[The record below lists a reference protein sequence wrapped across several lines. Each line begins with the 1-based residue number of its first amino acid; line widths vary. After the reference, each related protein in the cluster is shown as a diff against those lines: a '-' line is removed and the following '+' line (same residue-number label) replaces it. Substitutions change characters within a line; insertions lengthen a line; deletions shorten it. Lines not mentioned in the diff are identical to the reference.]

1 MSLEALLVVAA
12 ALFGIGVYGALSQ
25 QSFVMIMMG
34 LEMLINGCIL
44 AAAALWYFAAGGAP
58 KGQLLAVV
66 AMTVM
71 AVEAAMGF
79 AVVVAVYRSRQA
91 DTTEAV
97 EGLRG

>member
-1 MSLEALLVVAA
+1 MTLSAVLVVAA

-34 LEMLINGCIL
+34 LELMINAAIL
-44 AAAALWYFAAGGAP
+44 AAVALWSDAAAGSP

-71 AVEAAMGF
+71 AVEAALGF
-79 AVVVAVYRSRQA
+79 AVVINVYRVRKA
-91 DTTEAV
+91 DMTEKLKRLK
-97 EGLRG
+97 G